1 MKHLK
6 VSLAFLALVV
16 SVSPVKAKV
25 VPGAKEQRAYEVQ
38 DIKDLV
44 ALLKGK
50 KKWKSWKVQGAI
62 AELAVGLKSKEA
74 KPLLLE
80 ALTYEHVP
88 ARIKAMRALAWIG
101 SADCVDAIAGM
112 LKDKQKNVRLAAVYA
127 LRTIRNEAAG
137 KAILK
142 ALNDPEPRVRGAAIL
157 GVGEMKSVVP
167 PEVFAKMLKEGGE
180 DQRAA
185 VIRAAVRVRA
195 KNALELV
202 KICLKDKSPKVRAVV
217 LGAIVLH
224 RPKGIALD
232 DLVPALKDKD
242 AQVRAKGVLAVSRY
256 KDKEVTALIVAM
268 VGDDDTVVR
277 KYVATAAAMRPF
289 PEVKELYEK
298 LLSDESTEMRLA
310 AVESLAVRQMDAKC
324 APLLVTATEDKSFEV
339 ALRAIYALEKHN
351 KQAVSGALAK
361 LYKRVDTRTRE
372 RLFPLLPRLP
382 KDDYKKML
390 TEALK
395 DRSDHFRASAVQA
408 LSMCSD
414 DVLLELAA
422 TAAGDVSPMVR
433 ATLVSALRSKAGN
446 PAAKKILQQLA
457 KDPDKHVSRRARQ
470 AIGLEK
476 NPATKPARR

>member
-6 VSLAFLALVV
+6 VSLVFLALTV

-50 KKWKSWKVQGAI
+50 KKWKSWKVQDGI
-62 AELAVGLKSKEA
+62 TKLAVGLRSKEA

-80 ALTYEHVP
+80 ALTYDSMV
-88 ARIKAMRALAWIG
+88 ARMNAMRALAAIP
-101 SADCVDAIAGM
+101 SADADTVDAIAGM
-112 LKDKQKNVRLAAVYA
+112 LQDKQKNVRLHAVSA

-142 ALNDPEPRVRGAAIL
+142 ALNDPEPDVRATAL
-157 GVGEMKSVVP
+157 RGVAEMKPAVP

-180 DQRAA
+180 DQRVA
-185 VIRAAVRVRA
+185 VVRTAVSVRA

-202 KICLKDKSPKVRAVV
+202 KISLKDKSPKVRAAV

-224 RPKGIALD
+224 RPKGVGLD
-232 DLVPALKDKD
+232 ELVGALKDKD

-256 KDKEVTALIVAM
+256 KDKEVTGLILAM
-268 VGDDDTVVR
+268 VGDEDPMVR
-277 KYVATAAAMRPF
+277 KYVALAAGMRPF

-298 LLSDESTEMRLA
+298 LLSDKSTEMRLA
-310 AVESLAVRQMDAKC
+310 AVESLGFRQKESKY
-324 APLLVTATEDKSFEV
+324 APLLVSATQDKSFEV
-339 ALRAIYALEKHN
+339 ALRAIFALRKHN

-361 LYKRVDTRTRE
+361 LYERVDTRTRE
-372 RLFPLLPRLP
+372 RLFPLLPTLP
-382 KDDYKKML
+382 KDDYKKIL
-390 TEALK
+390 AEALK
-395 DRSDHFRASAVQA
+395 DRSDHFRASAVRA

-414 DVLLELAA
+414 DVLLELAG
-422 TAAGDVSPMVR
+422 TAAGDVSPGVR
-433 ATLVSALRSKAGN
+433 VTLVGVLRPKAGN

-457 KDPDKHVSRRARQ
+457 KDPDKHVSRLARQ
-470 AIGLEK
+470 AIGPEK
-476 NPATKPARR
+476 KP